1 MFALYFLPPG
11 SPMQKCICKHFAGKM
26 YAEHFVYK
34 MFRQEGALSFCL
46 QNTRFYWCKNGF
58 AYILLNIF
66 AVQKCSTK
74 CLQIHFCIKSVVRTF
89 CEAFL
94 QHNCAKRHAL
104 QKVLLC
110 KNKVE
115 HFAYTGAI
123 CLRIFFYFYPF
134 SFKEAAFEI
143 ASSTLPTR

>member
-1 MFALYFLPPG
+1 MQTQFSLRSIMGAFCIAKCSNSCLAL
-11 SPMQKCICKHFAGKM
+11 QKYIF
-26 YAEHFVYK
+26 
-34 MFRQEGALSFCL
+34 
-46 QNTRFYWCKNGF
+46 T
-58 AYILLNIF
+58 YILLNIF